1 MAGGKETPRQKMI
14 GLMYL
19 VLMALLAMNVSK
31 EVINAFVTLNNNI
44 DGANRDMIYANGKL
58 IDEMAA
64 KAKNP
69 ELGPKEKAEAEMWY
83 KRGID
88 VHAMCRRTANFFM
101 NEANDMLAAGEA
113 GEWVEEKGDGFL
125 SISDLNN
132 HDHPY
137 NKKDDYDVPTRMFV
151 GDNFKK
157 INERGTALK
166 TTLEVYRDSLCIL
179 IGDKLKEDGT
189 GSYSFTPPEGLH
201 KANQE
206 DTAWIDGLAPALE
219 SVKPSDH
226 AAIKEI
232 YRILT
237 VPEHVHNHGEEYP
250 WQAGQFD
257 HAPMAAAAAIFTG
270 IKSKVIQAEK
280 VALANFGEQS
290 QAPPFKFNKI
300 EPLSFA
306 NTAYINQGDSLNMR
320 VMIAAYDST
329 AATEI
334 RYWVDDSTKSAE
346 TMIESSK
353 NDVTL
358 AGGVG
363 DHYVYGEIAVETK
376 SGKEWKQFKPFKYSV
391 GAPNAAISAYD
402 LNVLYAGG
410 WKNRLKVSAGGFD
423 PSTVSVS
430 CSGCDGISKEGD
442 FWVAKASKV
451 GKKATL
457 SVSAKDASGASV
469 SLTSEEFRIFPL
481 PEPKPQYA
489 GYGFDKTNIPSSLAK
504 SGPPLV
510 ADMSG
515 SPLNIEYTVSS
526 FDMLVMK
533 NGQVSKLSSSSKQL
547 TGQMKGFLKTMG
559 KGSTLN
565 FINIKAKGP
574 SGKAVPIGNL
584 TFILQ

>member
-44 DGANRDMIYANGKL
+44 DVANKDVIYANGKL

-69 ELGPKEKAEAEMWY
+69 ELGPKEKEEADMWY
-83 KRGID
+83 QRGLD

-101 NEANDMLAAGEA
+101 NEANDMLSTGEA

-179 IGDKLKEDGT
+179 IADKKKEDGT
-189 GSYSFTPPEGLH
+189 GNYSFTPPADLH

-206 DTAWIDGLAPALE
+206 DTSWIEGLSSALE

-232 YRILT
+232 YAILT

-270 IKSKVIQAEK
+270 IKSKVVQAEK
-280 VALANFGEQS
+280 VALNNFGEQS

-306 NTAYINQGDSLNMR
+306 STAYINQGDSLNMR

-334 RYWVDDSTKSAE
+334 EYWVDDSTYSEANKIS
-346 TMIESSK
+346 SSK

-363 DHYVYGEIAVETK
+363 DHYVYGHIAVETK
-376 SGKEWKQFKPFKYSV
+376 SGKEWKRFKPFKYSV
-391 GAPNAAISAYD
+391 GSPNAAISAYD
-402 LNVLYAGG
+402 LNVLYAG

-430 CSGCDGISKEGD
+430 CSGCDNISKEGD

-451 GKKATL
+451 GKTATL
-457 SVSAKDASGASV
+457 SVSAKDANGASV
-469 SLTSEEFRIFPL
+469 SLATEEFRIFPL
-481 PEPKPQYA
+481 PKPTPK
-489 GYGFDKTNIPSSLAK
+489 YGGVGVESSSISATVAK
-504 SGPPLV
+504 LGPPLQ
-510 ADMSG
+510 ADLSG
-515 SPLNIEYTVSS
+515 SPLNVDWKITGFE
-526 FDMLVMK
+526 MLIVKNGKVAKLTSNSNKMTGDMK
-533 NGQVSKLSSSSKQL
+533 NA
-547 TGQMKGFLKTMG
+547 LKTLG
-559 KGSTLN
+559 KGSSLTLT
-565 FINIKAKGP
+565 NIKAAGP
-574 SGKAVPIGNL
+574 SGKSVPIGALAFVLN
-584 TFILQ
+584 

>member
-83 KRGID
+83 QRGLD

-101 NEANDMLAAGEA
+101 GEANAMLAEGEA
-113 GEWVEEKGDGFL
+113 GEWIEDAGDGFM
-125 SISDLNN
+125 SIVDLNG
-132 HDHPY
+132 HDHEY
-137 NKKDDYDVPTRMFV
+137 QKKDDYDVPTRMFV
-151 GDNFKK
+151 GDNFKN

-166 TTLEVYRDSLCIL
+166 TTLETYRDSLCIL
-179 IGDKLKEDGT
+179 IGDKTKEDGT
-189 GSYSFTPPEGLH
+189 GNYSFTPPEGIS
-201 KANQE
+201 KANQD
-206 DTAWIDGLAPALE
+206 DTAWIDQLDEALVN
-219 SVKPSDH
+219 VKPSDH

-237 VPEHVHNHGEEYP
+237 VPEMVHNHGEEYP

-280 VALANFGEQS
+280 VALNNFGEQS

-306 NTAYINQGDSLNMR
+306 NTAYINVGDSLNMR

-334 RYWVDDSTKSAE
+334 RYWVDDSTFSDE
-346 TMIESSK
+346 NMIESSK

-358 AGGVG
+358 AGGAG
-363 DHYVYGEIAVETK
+363 DHYVYGQIAVETK
-376 SGKEWKQFKPFKYSV
+376 SGKEWKSFKPFKYSV
-391 GAPNAAISAYD
+391 GTPNAAISAYD
-402 LNVLYAGG
+402 LNVLYAG
-410 WKNRLKVSAGGFD
+410 WKNRLKVSAGGYD

-451 GKKATL
+451 GKTATL
-457 SVSAKDASGASV
+457 SVSAKDDKGQSV

-481 PEPKPQYA
+481 PKPTPK
-489 GYGFDKTNIPSSLAK
+489 YGGVGVESSSISATVAK
-504 SGPPLV
+504 LGPPLQ
-510 ADMSG
+510 ADLSG
-515 SPLNIEYTVSS
+515 SPLNVDWQITGFE
-526 FDMLVMK
+526 MLIVKNGKVAKLTSNSNKMTSDMK
-533 NGQVSKLSSSSKQL
+533 NA
-547 TGQMKGFLKTMG
+547 LKTLG
-559 KGSTLN
+559 KGSSLTLT
-565 FINIKAKGP
+565 NIKAAGP
-574 SGKAVPIGNL
+574 SGKSVPIGALAFVLN
-584 TFILQ
+584 